1 MINLKFVISLSI
13 LFISSSPAQ
22 NWATIGGNNQRN
34 GLSEIIGPDSVITPA
49 WSVTASQTSIGNSVF
64 TFGDRFVTARAVFS
78 PYTSKIEC
86 RSLTD
91 GSLVWEKMVY
101 PTSIMYAV
109 GFTED
114 AVYAHDYSSDS
125 LYALSPEDGSV
136 KWVVEEN
143 MFGGNS
149 GILFACNG
157 DPVVRGKRLD
167 KHTGQ
172 TLWFYDYITPV
183 GPNAGYAATNS
194 TFYHYKGAINTAKKL
209 FALDLETG
217 QFKYETGDLPG
228 DGDQEWPITI
238 GSDGTIYLKRDGG
251 KLFAFED
258 TGSELIIKWN
268 YTPTGT
274 DMPGYFGSSSTG
286 DIYVIDNDTVKLL
299 SRYDGSIIQKS
310 NVSIQ
315 TSFFSTISVDG
326 EGKVFINNNL
336 NRMYCFSPDLQ
347 SVIWELA
354 VPNLTYC
361 GAALAKDGI
370 LVITGSGTI
379 IKAYKPDNFFKPVAD
394 FRADSTYIYAGESH
408 NFYDQSS
415 FQPVSWQWSFEG
427 GQPPVSTE
435 QNPQNIIYNTPGIYE
450 VKLIAS
456 NSSGTDTI
464 IKSCYI
470 EVEQA
475 SYVKNGNEFPG
486 EFRLF
491 QNYPNPFN
499 PSTKISWQSPV
510 SGRQTIKVFDILG
523 NEIATLVDEYKPAGK
538 HEIDFNP
545 DFSLRSVESNLASG
559 IYFYRFQAGS
569 YVETRKMILIR

>member
-1 MINLKFVISLSI
+1 MIIISVIFISLSH
-13 LFISSSPAQ
+13 AQ
-22 NWATIGGNNQRN
+22 NWPTIGGNNHRN
-34 GLSEIIGPDSVITPA
+34 GLSEITGPDSVAVPF
-49 WSVTASQTSIGNSVF
+49 WSVNSSQTTIGNSVF
-64 TFGDRFVTARAVFS
+64 TLGDKFVTARAVFS
-78 PYTSKIEC
+78 PYTSKLEC
-86 RSLTD
+86 RSLVD
-91 GSLVWEKMVY
+91 GSLLWEKMVY

-125 LYALSPEDGSV
+125 LYALSPTDGSV
-136 KWVVEEN
+136 KWAVAEN

-157 DPVVRGKRLD
+157 DPIVRGKRLD

-172 TLWFYDYITPV
+172 TIWFYDYITPV
-183 GPNAGYAATNS
+183 GPNAGYAATSS

-228 DGDQEWPITI
+228 DGDQELPITI
-238 GSDGTIYLKRDGG
+238 GRDGTIYLKRDGG
-251 KLFAFED
+251 KLYAFED
-258 TGSELIIKWN
+258 TGSELIIKWD

-274 DMPGYFGSSSTG
+274 DMPGYFGSSSNG
-286 DIYVIDNDTVKLL
+286 DLYVIDNDTVKLL
-299 SRYDGSIIQKS
+299 SRYDGSVIQKS
-310 NVSIQ
+310 IVSIQ

-347 SVIWELA
+347 TVIWEMA
-354 VPNLTYC
+354 VPNITYC

-370 LVITGSGTI
+370 LVITGSGTT
-379 IKAYKPDNFFKPVAD
+379 IKAYKPNKFFKPVAD
-394 FRADSTYIYAGESH
+394 FRADSTYIYTGQSL

-427 GQPPVSTE
+427 GQPPLSTE
-435 QNPQNIIYNTPGIYE
+435 QNPQNIIYNTPGLFE
-450 VKLIAS
+450 VKLIAT
-456 NSSGTDTI
+456 NNYGADTLV
-464 IKSCYI
+464 KSCYI
-470 EVEQA
+470 EVEQS
-475 SYVKNGNEFPG
+475 SYTINEKEFPG

-510 SGRQTIKVFDILG
+510 SWRQTIKVFDILG
-523 NEIATLVDEYKPAGK
+523 NEIATLVDENKPAGR
-538 HEIDFNP
+538 HEIEFNP
-545 DFSLRSVESNLASG
+545 AISLSSTESKLASG

-569 YVETRKMILIR
+569 YVETKKMIFIR